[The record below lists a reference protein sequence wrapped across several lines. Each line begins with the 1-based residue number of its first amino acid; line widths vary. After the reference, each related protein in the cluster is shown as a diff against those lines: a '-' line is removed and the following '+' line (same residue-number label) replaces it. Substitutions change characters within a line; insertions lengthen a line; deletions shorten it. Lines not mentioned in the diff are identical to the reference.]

1 MSEKMKHSNIT
12 VSSGKLQFA
21 ELIKAHFYTPFG
33 VPCEH
38 PLPLPLGEMAE
49 RSECPKGKYP
59 GIHLA
64 SPLGRGGRAQ
74 RVPEGEKYPGIHLAS
89 PLGRGGRAQRGRRGQ
104 PMTIPKDNTQLEN
117 ARRLR
122 REMTPHERKLWYL
135 FLRKYPV
142 KIYKQRIIGR
152 FIVDFYCA
160 SAGLVI
166 ELDGSQHYEP
176 QGLAY
181 DAERSQFL
189 MSLGLEILRF
199 SNRDID
205 RNFRGVCTQIDLIIR
220 KRLQD
225 PLSHLR

>member
-1 MSEKMKHSNIT
+1 
-12 VSSGKLQFA
+12 
-21 ELIKAHFYTPFG
+21 
-33 VPCEH
+33 
-38 PLPLPLGEMAE
+38 
-49 RSECPKGKYP
+49 
-59 GIHLA
+59 
-64 SPLGRGGRAQ
+64 
-74 RVPEGEKYPGIHLAS
+74 
-89 PLGRGGRAQRGRRGQ
+89 
-104 PMTIPKDNTQLEN
+104 MTIPKDNAKLEN

-135 FLRKYPV
+135 FLRKYPA

-160 SAGLVI
+160 SARLVI

-205 RNFRGVCTQIDLIIR
+205 RDFRNVCAQIDLIIR
-220 KRLQD
+220 KRLKGCKTLSVTCGD
-225 PLSHLR
+225 SSPKGRAKGLHPAAWYVGMRNGAYLYRYAPLAVL

>member
-1 MSEKMKHSNIT
+1 
-12 VSSGKLQFA
+12 
-21 ELIKAHFYTPFG
+21 
-33 VPCEH
+33 
-38 PLPLPLGEMAE
+38 
-49 RSECPKGKYP
+49 
-59 GIHLA
+59 
-64 SPLGRGGRAQ
+64 
-74 RVPEGEKYPGIHLAS
+74 
-89 PLGRGGRAQRGRRGQ
+89 
-104 PMTIPKDNTQLEN
+104 MTIPKDNSQLEN

-160 SAGLVI
+160 CANLVI
-166 ELDGSQHYEP
+166 EADGSQHYEP
-176 QGLAY
+176 QGMVH

-189 MSLGLEILRF
+189 TALGLEVLRF

-205 RNFRGVCTQIDLIIR
+205 RDFRGVCEQIEITIQN
-220 KRLQD
+220 RLQG